1 MIIINYLIVGIN
13 WLLTLLPLS
22 ILYILSDIL
31 YFFLY
36 YVFGYRKRVVY
47 MNIRNSFP
55 QKSEAEI
62 NQIAKKF
69 YKNLSDIIIEVLK
82 LRHISPK
89 QLSERIVVKNI
100 EVVEDLYNSKK
111 KVIAAVGH
119 LGNWEWIATLTP
131 LILKHKVYL
140 VYKPLSNT
148 FFNDYLLKLRSQFG
162 LNFIPFKQTYRFLL
176 NNKQELDLPIIAS
189 DQTPTRTEIEYWT
202 RFLNQETGFFIGIEK
217 IARSID
223 YAVVFVDLKRTA
235 RGYYEI
241 ELIEITDNPKL
252 TKEFEITEKYIRLLE
267 KHIIDNPDN
276 WLWSH
281 KRWKHKK
288 Q

>member
-111 KVIAAVGH
+111 K
-119 LGNWEWIATLTP
+119 
-131 LILKHKVYL
+131 
-140 VYKPLSNT
+140 SNC
-148 FFNDYLLKLRSQFG
+148 SCWSFG
-162 LNFIPFKQTYRFLL
+162 
-176 NNKQELDLPIIAS
+176 
-189 DQTPTRTEIEYWT
+189 
-202 RFLNQETGFFIGIEK
+202 
-217 IARSID
+217 
-223 YAVVFVDLKRTA
+223 
-235 RGYYEI
+235 
-241 ELIEITDNPKL
+241 
-252 TKEFEITEKYIRLLE
+252 
-267 KHIIDNPDN
+267 
-276 WLWSH
+276 
-281 KRWKHKK
+281 
-288 Q
+288 

>member
-1 MIIINYLIVGIN
+1 MKIFIIL
-13 WLLTLLPLS
+13 
-22 ILYILSDIL
+22 
-31 YFFLY
+31 
-36 YVFGYRKRVVY
+36 
-47 MNIRNSFP
+47 
-55 QKSEAEI
+55 
-62 NQIAKKF
+62 
-69 YKNLSDIIIEVLK
+69 
-82 LRHISPK
+82 
-89 QLSERIVVKNI
+89 
-100 EVVEDLYNSKK
+100 KK